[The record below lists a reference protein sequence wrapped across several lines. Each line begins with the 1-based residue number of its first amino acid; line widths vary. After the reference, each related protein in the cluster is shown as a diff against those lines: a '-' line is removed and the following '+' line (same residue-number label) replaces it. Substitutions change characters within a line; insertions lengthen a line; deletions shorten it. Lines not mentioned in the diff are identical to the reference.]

1 MSTTPSEATQKID
14 AQLEGL
20 TDWRGDLVR
29 AFRAL
34 VGEVEPDLVEQWKWG
49 TGMWSAGKP
58 LVCGYGVFAQH
69 VKLDFFSGAALQ
81 DPAGL
86 FNNGFEAKSSRSV
99 DLRQSDALDAAAV
112 GDLVRRAA
120 AHARTSAG

>member
-1 MSTTPSEATQKID
+1 MSATPSEASQRID
-14 AQLEGL
+14 AQLAGL
-20 TDWRGDLVR
+20 TDWRGDLAR

-34 VGEVEPDLVEQWKWG
+34 VREVEPDLVEQWKWS

-69 VKLDFFSGAALQ
+69 VKLNFFSGAALE

-86 FNNGFEAKSSRSV
+86 FNNGLDARSSRSI
-99 DLRQSDALDAAAV
+99 DLRQGDALDVAAV

>member
-1 MSTTPSEATQKID
+1 MSAAPSEATQKID
-14 AQLEGL
+14 AQLAGL

-34 VGEVEPDLVEQWKWG
+34 VAEVEPDLVEQWKWS
-49 TGMWSAGKP
+49 TGMWAAGRS

-69 VKLDFFSGAALQ
+69 VKLNFFSGAALE

-99 DLRQSDALDAAAV
+99 DLRRGDALDTAAV

-120 AHARTSAG
+120 AHARTSAA